1 VRLHRVRV
9 RRLDDSSG
17 YRRKSLRLTA
27 QRDECLLFLPQAFED
42 RDFRTLTSRMRSLAV
57 IVLPAGVDLS
67 GRIETEQENHQD
79 KDDCHCAHGS
89 SITGKKS
96 PRRECRSGH
105 RATDSRRQT
114 RRKRSSLIPEQLSL
128 SSRYFLK
135 RSKTDISQ
143 TREISC
149 AIVGR
154 STRETV
160 PRRRAFFPYLVM
172 ILDRL
177 VRSPRRHGLA
187 SPRRVFHVVS
197 SDLTSCDHALPF
209 ITTQ

>member
-1 VRLHRVRV
+1 MRLHRVRV

-27 QRDECLLFLPQAFED
+27 HRDECLLFLPQAFED
-42 RDFRTLTSRMRSLAV
+42 RHFRTLISRVRSLAV
-57 IVLPAGVDLS
+57 IVSLAGLGLPS
-67 GRIETEQENHQD
+67 RIETEQENHQD

-135 RSKTDISQ
+135 RSKTDILGNLKFLCQ
-143 TREISC
+143 C
-149 AIVGR
+149 
-154 STRETV
+154 
-160 PRRRAFFPYLVM
+160 L
-172 ILDRL
+172 
-177 VRSPRRHGLA
+177 
-187 SPRRVFHVVS
+187 VS
-197 SDLTSCDHALPF
+197 SDSAPSGHA
-209 ITTQ
+209 